1 MPCFWSR
8 VLCLFL
14 VYLKLTAMLTLIL
27 LAFFCLFFPVFLIWL
42 TKKYSFF
49 KKIGAIVMAY
59 AIGIIIANIGILPRS
74 SDAFREATIAHDRTY
89 IPRSEAVEMV
99 AAGTLTEKDLRYNSI
114 ASVQD
119 SMQTALVL
127 LSIPL
132 ILFSLNV
139 RKWLRFSGKG
149 FLSMLLA
156 LVSVMVI
163 VATGYLIFRY
173 KIEGSDRIGGMLIG
187 LYTGGSVN
195 LASIALALKID
206 PHAFVVTN
214 TYDMI
219 VGGVVI
225 LFFISAGPAFFRL
238 FLPPFKGP
246 EKSLGGD
253 NDFKELSDQMAE
265 DFDDYS
271 DIFSKKTVMPL
282 LGAIGMSVLIL
293 ALGFGVSLLLPKVPQ
308 TVSVILSIT
317 TLGVAASFI
326 RPVRNIRKTFQL
338 GMYFITAF
346 SIVIATRCDL
356 SVLFQVKYLSLL
368 LFVTY
373 AYFGSLFLHLFLSWI
388 FRVNA
393 DDYLITT
400 TGFVYSPPF
409 VPMVAAALKNKDVI
423 LTGLA
428 TGMIGWIL
436 GNYIG
441 VAFGMWLGKL

>member
-1 MPCFWSR
+1 
-8 VLCLFL
+8 
-14 VYLKLTAMLTLIL
+14 MLTLIL
-27 LAFFCLFFPVFLIWL
+27 LALFCLFFPIFLIWL

-49 KKIGAIVMAY
+49 KKIGAIVLAY
-59 AIGIIIANIGILPRS
+59 AAGIIIANIGILPRS
-74 SDAFREATIAHDRTY
+74 SDAYREATITKDRAY
-89 IPRSEAVEMV
+89 IPKSEAVEMV
-99 AAGTLTEKDLRYNSI
+99 AAGTLTERDLRYNSI
-114 ASVQD
+114 AVVQD
-119 SMQTALVL
+119 SMQSALVL
-127 LSIPL
+127 LAIPL

-139 RKWLRFSGKG
+139 RRWLKFSGKG

-156 LVSVMVI
+156 LVSVMII
-163 VATGYLIFRY
+163 VATGYLIFRD
-173 KIEGSDRIGGMLIG
+173 KVEGSDKIGGMLIG

-195 LASIALALKID
+195 LASIALALKVD
-206 PHAFVVTN
+206 PHAFIMTN

-219 VGGVVI
+219 VGAVVI
-225 LFFISAGPAFFRL
+225 LFFISAGPAFFRM

-246 EKSLGGD
+246 EKTIGGD
-253 NDFKELSDQMAE
+253 SEIKTLSEQMAE

-271 DIFSKKTVMPL
+271 GILSRKTVLPL
-282 LGAIGMSVLIL
+282 LGAIGLAVVIL
-293 ALGFGVSLLLPKVPQ
+293 AMGLGVSMLLPKVPQ
-308 TVSVILSIT
+308 TVSVILTIT

-326 RPVRNIRKTFQL
+326 RPVRDIRKTFQL

-356 SVLFQVKYLSLL
+356 SVIFQAKYLSLL

-373 AYFGSLFLHLFLSWI
+373 AYFGSLFLHLFLSWV

>member
-1 MPCFWSR
+1 
-8 VLCLFL
+8 
-14 VYLKLTAMLTLIL
+14 MLTLIL
-27 LAFFCLFFPVFLIWL
+27 LALFCLFFPIFLIWL

-49 KKIGAIVMAY
+49 KKIGAIVLAY
-59 AIGIIIANIGILPRS
+59 AAGIIIANVGILPRS
-74 SDAFREATIAHDRTY
+74 SDAFREATITQDRPY
-89 IPRSEAVEMV
+89 IPKSEAVEMV

-114 ASVQD
+114 AMVQD
-119 SMQTALVL
+119 SMQSALVL
-127 LSIPL
+127 LAIPL

-139 RKWLRFSGKG
+139 RRWLKFSGKG

-156 LVSVMVI
+156 LVSVMII
-163 VATGYLIFRY
+163 VATGYLIFRD
-173 KIEGSDRIGGMLIG
+173 KVEGSEKIGGMLIG

-195 LASIALALKID
+195 LASIALALKVD
-206 PHAFVVTN
+206 PHAFIMTN

-219 VGGVVI
+219 VGAVVI
-225 LFFISAGPAFFRL
+225 LFFIAAGPAFFRL

-246 EKSLGGD
+246 EKAIGGD
-253 NDFKELSDQMAE
+253 FDTKALSKQMAE

-271 DIFSKKTVMPL
+271 GIFSKSTVLPL
-282 LGAIGMSVLIL
+282 LGAIGLSVIIL
-293 ALGFGVSLLLPKVPQ
+293 VMGLGVSMLLPKVPQ

-317 TLGVAASFI
+317 TIGVAASFI

-356 SVLFQVKYLSLL
+356 SVIFQAKYINLL